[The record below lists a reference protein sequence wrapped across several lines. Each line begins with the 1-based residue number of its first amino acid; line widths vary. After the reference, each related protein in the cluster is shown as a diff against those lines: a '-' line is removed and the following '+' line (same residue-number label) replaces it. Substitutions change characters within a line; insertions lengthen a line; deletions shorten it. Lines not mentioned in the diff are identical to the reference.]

1 MTVAMV
7 TVETPSTTD
16 GSGCGGDSVGP
27 ADPPVAI
34 DLMDWRLIA
43 SSHPDQWGAVSK
55 LSLGFV
61 GSFTSTTELVD
72 SRPTEALEGRHQ
84 QYRTDS
90 MRTQCEFNW
99 QDPESF
105 DVAMD
110 GFVSSTGTKPTMG
123 KDGGLMGR
131 KDEATSPCAVRV
143 GRRWGRC
150 PRAKGEAHAEAIE
163 GLTARALGRPGG
175 GVVVHRNSIPS
186 VPAIQPAS

>member
-1 MTVAMV
+1 MDQATKVL
-7 TVETPSTTD
+7 EPGRES
-16 GSGCGGDSVGP
+16 
-27 ADPPVAI
+27 PPHAG
-34 DLMDWRLIA
+34 A
-43 SSHPDQWGAVSK
+43 SAAAC
-55 LSLGFV
+55 
-61 GSFTSTTELVD
+61 FT
-72 SRPTEALEGRHQ
+72 
-84 QYRTDS
+84 YRTDS

-131 KDEATSPCAVRV
+131 KDEATSRV
-143 GRRWGRC
+143 QCGWDEDGRC

-163 GLTARALGRPGG
+163 ELTARALGRPGG